1 MKLNELEKDS
11 KAKEGAKALSRIKRS
26 GYFLFRFCKL
36 KTNLCEIVFE
46 VLIIK
51 KVEFSEI
58 ILVTGK
64 AFPECN
70 KIKVLKFS
78 FSYLS

>member
-1 MKLNELEKDS
+1 MKLNELEKKIQ
-11 KAKEGAKALSRIKRS
+11 KAKEGLKPSPGLKEADIFFIS
-26 GYFLFRFCKL
+26 FFCKL

-64 AFPECN
+64 AF
-70 KIKVLKFS
+70 S
-78 FSYLS
+78 

>member
-1 MKLNELEKDS
+1 M
-11 KAKEGAKALSRIKRS
+11 
-26 GYFLFRFCKL
+26 
-36 KTNLCEIVFE
+36 
-46 VLIIK
+46 IIK